1 MTAETYSPAW
11 LAPVATKE
19 LRAEISLPG
28 SKSLN
33 NRELVLSALAA
44 SPTTLSGVL
53 KSRDSD
59 LMIAALRS
67 LGTEI
72 VENSDGSLTVNPV
85 TKFTSA
91 AIDCGLAGTVMRF
104 VPPIAALAAGDVEK
118 LAVEPEIEEPAARGG
133 LEKLCRKP
141 NERSRTHQT
150 KILADR
156 RSYPYISLNIR
167 SPFRHVAITLRA

>member
-33 NRELVLSALAA
+33 NRELVLSALA
-44 SPTTLSGVL
+44 SGPTTLHGVL

-59 LMIAALRS
+59 LMIAALRA

-72 VENSDGSLTVNPV
+72 LENIDGSLTIIPV
-85 TKFTSA
+85 TEFTGA
-91 AIDCGLAGTVMRF
+91 KIDCGLAG
-104 VPPIAALAAGDVEK
+104 
-118 LAVEPEIEEPAARGG
+118 
-133 LEKLCRKP
+133 
-141 NERSRTHQT
+141 
-150 KILADR
+150 
-156 RSYPYISLNIR
+156 
-167 SPFRHVAITLRA
+167 